1 VDAEVEQLVRAA
13 RLHEAALLARKK
25 GDPRLATDLF
35 ERACAFEEAGR
46 AAMAAGDPERALLL
60 AVQGGE
66 NALAAA
72 VLEALAAT
80 NEGPARCERVGGTLE
95 QRGESSW
102 AAAAYARGQAWHK
115 AARCH
120 ERAGEAVAAAT
131 LHEKLN
137 DVLGAARVL
146 ETELRRAPEHGAVR
160 LALGEL
166 LLRYGKT
173 EAAVR
178 TLQRVGP
185 GMEQRTRALALLVP
199 ALEALG
205 LPQAAA
211 EAKQELDQRDDVA
224 SAAGAPIS
232 TRTGHAPA
240 SRAGGTDRAA
250 ANLSARL
257 FGRYE
262 AIREIA
268 STPTARVVECTDP
281 VRGELVAVKIFAA
294 DEARGGGRDA
304 LARFEREVR
313 VLAALDHPNVVP
325 LRDYVPEGPALVL
338 AWMSGGTLEERLLR
352 EPLSPARAVEIAVAL
367 LSALGE
373 AHRLGVL
380 HRDIK
385 PSNVLFDD
393 AGVARLADF
402 GVAHLGDLSVTAT
415 AGVIGT
421 LAYMSPE
428 QREGR
433 PATVQSDLYGVGAI
447 LLEMLTA
454 ERLSVAERAR
464 LLPSASHRDLDARH
478 DAVVQQLL
486 APEPS
491 ARPLDAFAARRAL
504 TSLAWPDVL
513 EPAAHPIRARAVS
526 ERPEALRALTLPGS
540 PGFARD
546 QWLERAV
553 ELVPLSEATMM
564 RARAFARAGHRALQA
579 VLRVDRD
586 AETIWL
592 EALDAA
598 GSTTFE
604 RGAAAVTAEQRT
616 AVTEALEALHGQ
628 GAVHGH
634 IDSGTVVITAAG
646 EAKLRFGKP
655 LAGVAADAVHAT
667 ADDDRLALAMIL
679 GATERA

>member
-1 VDAEVEQLVRAA
+1 VDAQVEELVRAE
-13 RLHEAALLARKK
+13 RLHEAARLARSK
-25 GDPRLATDLF
+25 GDPRLAADLF
-35 ERACAFEEAGR
+35 ERACLFEDAAR

-60 AVQGGE
+60 AVGGGE
-66 NALAAA
+66 RALAES
-72 VLEALAAT
+72 VLEALQKTSDGA
-80 NEGPARCERVGGTLE
+80 ARCERIGGTLE
-95 QRGESSW
+95 QRGEASW

-120 ERAGEAVAAAT
+120 ERAGEAVQAAT
-131 LHEKLN
+131 LYEKLG
-137 DVLGAARVL
+137 DVLAAARVL
-146 ETELRRAPEHGAVR
+146 ETELRRAPEQSAVR
-160 LALGEL
+160 LSLGEL

-178 TLQRVGP
+178 TLQRVAATAT
-185 GMEQRTRALALLVP
+185 ERTRSLALLVP

-211 EAKQELDQRDDVA
+211 EAKQELDQRDDA
-224 SAAGAPIS
+224 HSAAGAPIS
-232 TRTGHAPA
+232 TRTGNVPPSSSAA
-240 SRAGGTDRAA
+240 NAANGRAT

-338 AWMSGGTLEERLLR
+338 AWMSGGTLEDRLLR

-367 LSALGE
+367 LTALGE

-433 PATVQSDLYGVGAI
+433 PATVQSDLYGVGAL

-478 DAVVQQLL
+478 DDVVLRLL

-504 TSLAWPDVL
+504 TSLTWPDVI

-526 ERPEALRALTLPGS
+526 ERPEALRALPTE

-546 QWLERAV
+546 QWLDRAV
-553 ELVPLSEATMM
+553 ELVPLSEASLV
-564 RARAFARAGHRALQA
+564 RARAFARAGHRALQS

-586 AETIWL
+586 AQVIWL
-592 EALDAA
+592 EAI
-598 GSTTFE
+598 
-604 RGAAAVTAEQRT
+604 GAAPAAPSLTAEQR
-616 AVTEALEALHGQ
+616 AEVTDALEALHGA

-634 IDSGTVVITAAG
+634 IGSATLALTAAG
-646 EAKLRFGKP
+646 EAKLRFASASP
-655 LAGVAADAVHAT
+655 AGAT
-667 ADDDRLALAMIL
+667 ADDDRLALQRLL
-679 GATERA
+679 GALLP